1 MNFIVI
7 VNEKIYQNRQ
17 VKIINKLLFIKISFS

>member
-7 VNEKIYQNRQ
+7 MNEKIYQNRQ
-17 VKIINKLLFIKISFS
+17 VKIMNKLLFIKISFS